1 MGDGY
6 MQDKIVGIVVFLVVG
21 SVMVGLRDA
30 GGADGAMETSWADHL
45 IGSLSTAGTWAAA
58 ITAMAVAG
66 MAMGV
71 YTNGGLSGANIKQTV
86 LLLIV
91 ASLVGNSFPVDSW
104 GAWLGTAWLVTGG
117 LRT

>member
-1 MGDGY
+1 
-6 MQDKIVGIVVFLVVG
+6 MQDKAIGIAVFALVGVLMGFLAHSGEAGYDFVG
-21 SVMVGLRDA
+21 GIQA
-30 GGADGAMETSWADHL
+30 A
-45 IGSLSTAGTWAAA
+45 LSAKGTWATA
-58 ITAMAVAG
+58 ITALAVAG

-91 ASLVGNSFPVDSW
+91 ASLVGGTFPVDSW

-117 LRT
+117 IKV

>member
-1 MGDGY
+1 

-21 SVMVGLRDA
+21 TLMVGLRDA
-30 GGADGAMETSWADHL
+30 GGAEGVAWADHL
-45 IGSLSTAGTWAAA
+45 IGALSTADTWAAA
-58 ITAMAVAG
+58 IVALAVAG

-91 ASLVGNSFPVDSW
+91 AMLVGGTMPDAW
-104 GAWLGTAWLVTGG
+104 GWLGVAWLVTGG

>member
-1 MGDGY
+1 

-21 SVMVGLRDA
+21 TLMVGLRDT
-30 GGADGAMETSWADHL
+30 GGADGGVAWADHL

-91 ASLVGNSFPVDSW
+91 ASLVGGTFPADSW

>member
-1 MGDGY
+1 
-6 MQDKIVGIVVFLVVG
+6 MQDKIIGIVVFLVVG
-21 SVMVGLRDA
+21 VAITTVGGE
-30 GGADGAMETSWADHL
+30 GGFSGDWMGNLTAALGSQAIWA
-45 IGSLSTAGTWAAA
+45 TA
-58 ITAMAVAG
+58 ITALAVAS

-91 ASLVGNSFPVDSW
+91 ASLVGGTFPADSW

-117 LRT
+117 VKI